1 MVGAWA
7 VDFKA
12 CANWEVMIVIS
23 SNDFRN
29 GVSIDLD
36 GDAFIVV
43 DFQHVKPGKGSAF
56 VRTKLKNVRTGGVVE
71 RTFAAGEKVPTA
83 HLERKQM
90 QYLYNDG
97 DYVFMDNQTYEQMSL
112 TADQIGPK
120 LKYLKENMDLYILF
134 FKGDILG
141 VDFPPQVELTVV
153 QTDPGIPGATAT
165 GGTKPAVT
173 DTGATVKVPIFINE
187 GDVIRVNTETNE
199 YIERV

>member
-1 MVGAWA
+1 M
-7 VDFKA
+7 
-12 CANWEVMIVIS
+12 IS

-36 GDAFIVV
+36 GEAFVV
-43 DFQHVKPGKGSAF
+43 DDFQHVKPGKGSAF

-71 RTFAAGEKVPTA
+71 RTFAAGEKVPKA

-97 DYVFMDNQTYEQMSL
+97 DYVFMDNNTYDQMSL
-112 TADQIGPK
+112 TAEQIGPK

-134 FKGDILG
+134 FKGAILG
-141 VDFPPQVELTVV
+141 VDFPPQVELTV
-153 QTDPGIPGATAT
+153 TETEPGIKGDTAT
-165 GGTKPAVT
+165 GGTKPAT
-173 DTGATVKVPIFINE
+173 TETGAIIKVPFFINE
-187 GDVIRVNTETNE
+187 GDVIRVNTETGE

>member
-1 MVGAWA
+1 M
-7 VDFKA
+7 
-12 CANWEVMIVIS
+12 IS

-36 GDAFIVV
+36 GEAFVVV

-71 RTFAAGEKVPTA
+71 RTFAAGEKVPKA

-97 DYVFMDNQTYEQMSL
+97 DYVFMDNNTYDQMTL
-112 TADQIGPK
+112 TAEQIGPK

-134 FKGDILG
+134 FKGAILG
-141 VDFPPQVELTVV
+141 VDFPPQVELTI
-153 QTDPGIPGATAT
+153 TETEPGIKGDTAT
-165 GGTKPAVT
+165 GGTKPAT
-173 DTGATVKVPIFINE
+173 TETGAIIKVPFFINE
-187 GDVIRVNTETNE
+187 GDVIRVNTETGE

>member
-1 MVGAWA
+1 M
-7 VDFKA
+7 
-12 CANWEVMIVIS
+12 IS

-36 GDAFIVV
+36 GEAYVVV

-71 RTFAAGEKVPTA
+71 RTFAAGEKVPKA

-97 DYVFMDNQTYEQMSL
+97 DYVFMDNNTYDQMTL
-112 TADQIGPK
+112 TAEQIGPK

-134 FKGDILG
+134 FKGAILG
-141 VDFPPQVELTVV
+141 VDFPPQVELTV
-153 QTDPGIPGATAT
+153 TETEPGIKGDTAT
-165 GGTKPAVT
+165 GGTKPAT
-173 DTGATVKVPIFINE
+173 TETGAIIKVPFFINE
-187 GDVIRVNTETNE
+187 GDVVRVNTETGE